1 MWYYPKGV
9 ANILSQFRMIAYS
22 RWMITFDTS
31 KYNKS
36 GNIEDLSY
44 NVTTQEGVKY
54 KFSPMPQE
62 LHVHRIGIKQDKN
75 IFGNKSANNMTI
87 FGGSY
92 HTLVENDN
100 EPIREVIGVISIIGT
115 NEELS
120 EDAEEDNPKENSEIT
135 GVKHSNKNVQFKD
148 VIYIVTKSRDRF
160 SKRDKLRA
168 DRVRRLQHVASFPLD
183 ETLKYSVMTNGIK
196 NNQIMVRD
204 IEMCIDM
211 LDKSRYIT

>member
-1 MWYYPKGV
+1 M
-9 ANILSQFRMIAYS
+9 
-22 RWMITFDTS
+22 
-31 KYNKS
+31 
-36 GNIEDLSY
+36 
-44 NVTTQEGVKY
+44 
-54 KFSPMPQE
+54 
-62 LHVHRIGIKQDKN
+62 HRIGIKQDKN